1 MQSSACILLHCLSH
15 HPWPRQG
22 PPGSWNLP
30 TRPRRDGRRGA
41 VSVVHIPLYL
51 GRHVPLPLTRAHSPF
66 RHVWLCA
73 AVLRARA
80 LSLRASRCVG
90 LARAPGQLESSRSA
104 STRRAARSGEC
115 RAYPVVFGLP
125 CPFAFNARA
134 FGCARLCCARAHYRC
149 AQVGVP
155 GPAPAP
161 ARGPV
166 PAPAPG
172 PRPGPATLT
181 GRCRAG

>member
-1 MQSSACILLHCLSH
+1 MRVQECASLALQGKVLHVSSCIAFLTAL
-15 HPWPRQG
+15 G
-22 PPGSWNLP
+22 PARAPGQLESCRSAP
-30 TRPRRDGRRGA
+30 MRRRRGA

-51 GRHVPLPLTRAHSPF
+51 CRPVPLPLTRAHSPF
-66 RHVWLCA
+66 RHVWLCV

-104 STRRAARSGEC
+104 PTRRAARSGEC

-134 FGCARLCCARAHYRC
+134 GCARLCCARAHYLC

-172 PRPGPATLT
+172 PLYV
-181 GRCRAG
+181 

>member
-1 MQSSACILLHCLSH
+1 MYPLALPFSPPLA
-15 HPWPRQG
+15 PPG

-134 FGCARLCCARAHYRC
+134 FGCARLCCARARIIAAHKWVCQDRRRLRREDQC
-149 AQVGVP
+149 QQ
-155 GPAPAP
+155 
-161 ARGPV
+161 
-166 PAPAPG
+166 PAPG

-181 GRCRAG
+181 GRCRARA

>member
-1 MQSSACILLHCLSH
+1 MLFLLKTSRPLPWLWPAWPPCVQRPQPLTCAAGRFYGAFSATLGF
-15 HPWPRQG
+15 P
-22 PPGSWNLP
+22 NLP
-30 TRPRRDGRRGA
+30 NMRVQECASLALQGKVLH
-41 VSVVHIPLYL
+41 VSSCIAFLTAL
-51 GRHVPLPLTRAHSPF
+51 GP
-66 RHVWLCA
+66 
-73 AVLRARA
+73 
-80 LSLRASRCVG
+80 
-90 LARAPGQLESSRSA
+90 ARAPGQLESSRSA
-104 STRRAARSGEC
+104 PTRRAARSGEC

-134 FGCARLCCARAHYRC
+134 GCARLCCAHAHYLC

-181 GRCRAG
+181 GRCRAGA

>member
-1 MQSSACILLHCLSH
+1 MYPLALPFSPPLA
-15 HPWPRQG
+15 PPG

-149 AQVGVP
+149 AQVCMGLLY
-155 GPAPAP
+155 GRAGRLTAKN
-161 ARGPV
+161 G
-166 PAPAPG
+166 G
-172 PRPGPATLT
+172 FRPGQWWST
-181 GRCRAG
+181 RAR